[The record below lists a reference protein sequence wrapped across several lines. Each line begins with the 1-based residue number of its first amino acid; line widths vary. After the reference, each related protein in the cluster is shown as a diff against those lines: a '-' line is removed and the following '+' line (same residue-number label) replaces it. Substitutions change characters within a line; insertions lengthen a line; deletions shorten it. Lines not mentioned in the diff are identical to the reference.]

1 MKRLI
6 LLLFFILFIPNIVYA
21 SEDCPLGLINDTAPG
36 SCVLYVDKNTDNLC
50 DLSQPG
56 LPDAC
61 DQNITAGDLDSTAIK
76 SMTVKQVAEYYGINE
91 DDFAEKISEL
101 AGIKVKTTD
110 SFQIL
115 HDNYG
120 VRPVNVREV
129 ATALK
134 NDVQVVVTQQEK
146 TKSIYRSLTVA
157 IITIILYLTTWL
169 LSYKEKISKILHRKI
184 WNWLLL
190 ITFIPVFLTS
200 LFWLL
205 RVDYGIIVGLPLN
218 ITFWHVEFGIVMILI
233 SIFHIIWHVRY
244 YIKK

>member
-1 MKRLI
+1 MRKLLLI
-6 LLLFFILFIPNIVYA
+6 LFLLLSLNLAYA
-21 SEDCPLGLINDTAPG
+21 SEDCPLGMINDTAPG
-36 SCVLYVDKNTDNLC
+36 SCVLYIDKNTDNLC

-76 SMTVKQVAEYYGINE
+76 SMTVQGVADYYGINPIA
-91 DDFAEKISEL
+91 FAEKISEL
-101 AGIKVKTTD
+101 AGITVKTTD
-110 SFQIL
+110 SFQVL

-129 ATALK
+129 ATALQ
-134 NDVQVVVTQQEK
+134 NDIPVVIAEPEK

-157 IITIILYLTTWL
+157 IITILLYLTTWL

-190 ITFIPVFLTS
+190 VTFIPVFLTS

-205 RVDYGIIVGLPLN
+205 RVDYGIIVGLPFN
-218 ITFWHVEFGIVMILI
+218 IAFWHVEFGIVMILI

>member
-1 MKRLI
+1 MKKI
-6 LLLFFILFIPNIVYA
+6 LLILFILLSVNLVYA

-61 DQNITAGDLDSTAIK
+61 DTNITAGDLDSTAIK

-91 DDFAEKISEL
+91 NNFAEKISEL
-101 AGIKVKTTD
+101 AGIKVKATD
-110 SFQIL
+110 SFQVL

-134 NDVQVVVTQQEK
+134 NDVQVVIAEPEK

-157 IITIILYLTTWL
+157 IITILLYLTTWL

-205 RVDYGIIVGLPLN
+205 RVDYGIIVSLPLN

-233 SIFHIIWHVRY
+233 SIFHIIWHTQY